1 MKYEYLIFNLIVI
14 CGPLLFSFDSK
25 YAYYRKWP
33 RVFLSLALP
42 MAFFVSWDAL
52 VTGRHWWF
60 NDLYTM
66 DMRIAGLPPGEWLF
80 FITVPFSCL
89 FIWEVIHNEKRHTA
103 KSIALIYPVLFSCI
117 PLGILVF
124 LLGKEY
130 TGLVLITF
138 GLAAILEKAL
148 KTDVLLRPITYVF
161 FAIIIGLILVFNGYL
176 TARPVVLYG
185 EAYQLGFR
193 VITIPI
199 EDFGY
204 GIVHL
209 LSCTILYEKFKGG
222 LT

>member
-14 CGPLLFSFDSK
+14 GGPLLFSFDSR

-52 VTGRHWWF
+52 VAGRHWWF
-60 NDLYTM
+60 NELYTTNIK
-66 DMRIAGLPPGEWLF
+66 IAGLPLGEWLF

-89 FIWEVIHNEKRHTA
+89 FIWEIIRNEKRHES
-103 KSIALIYPVLFSCI
+103 KQLGFLYPILFACI
-117 PLGILVF
+117 PLGIIVF
-124 LLGKEY
+124 MTGKEY

-138 GLAAILEKAL
+138 GLTALLEKLL
-148 KTDVLLRPITYVF
+148 KTDLLLRPVTYVF

-185 EAYQLGFR
+185 ETYQIGFR

-209 LSCTILYEKFKGG
+209 LSCTILYEKFKGA